1 MVKVSRQTA
10 ALGGVLAALAFA
22 FLATPVAVSSQEQA
36 AMELTDERMTLFARV
51 HMVVVEAREEFNQ
64 AIAVTHDDPGKA
76 ELRTEMDEKLTGIY
90 QNNGMTQEEYEL
102 ITLEI
107 SRDETHRETFER
119 ILTELAEGT
128 D

>member
-1 MVKVSRQTA
+1 MVTVSRQTA

-22 FLATPVAVSSQEQA
+22 FLAAPVAVSSQEQA
-36 AMELTDERMTLFARV
+36 AMELTDERMTLFTRV
-51 HMVVVEAREEFNQ
+51 HMEVVEAREEFNQ

-76 ELRTEMDEKLTGIY
+76 TLRAEMDQNLTDIY
-90 QNNGMTQEEYEL
+90 QNHGITQAEYEL